1 MRNLDFYYKQ
11 LNILNYEIC
20 LGDQKLT
27 LENYNQKYNHRH
39 LNNIA
44 INYVSYM

>member
-27 LENYNQKYNHRH
+27 FGKYNQKYNHRH

-44 INYVSYM
+44 IYYVS

>member
-20 LGDQKLT
+20 VGDQKLT
-27 LENYNQKYNHRH
+27 LENITR
-39 LNNIA
+39 NI
-44 INYVSYM
+44 IIGT

>member
-20 LGDQKLT
+20 LGDQETNVGK
-27 LENYNQKYNHRH
+27 YNQKYNHRH
-39 LNNIA
+39 LNND
-44 INYVSYM
+44 SD